1 MKGIERPENI
11 YLEKYDI
18 HVTPYLTLEQQKK
31 IAELMLETDDL
42 FDRKAILVVGVLA
55 ACTDIDDDDVLSEYD
70 TIMASGVYNAVLE
83 INESYIRDVEDM
95 VKNYDSID
103 YTFTKLCNKI
113 SDSINQ
119 LANSMPTESK
129 LVELAEQFLATNKEQ
144 EDDK

>member
-18 HVTPYLTLEQQKK
+18 HVIPYLTLEQQKK
-31 IAELMLETDDL
+31 LVELMLRADDL

-95 VKNYDSID
+95 VRNYDSIN
-103 YTFTKLCNKI
+103 YTFVKLCNKV
-113 SDSINQ
+113 SDSIDQ

-129 LVELAEQFLATNKEQ
+129 ILELTEQFLAANKEQ